1 MGITLAPG
9 LCQCSCTGLLVLL
22 WILAKVASLQ
32 IQWYSCC
39 LNHSSLF
46 VVLGGGLVR
55 ICIVNSFLSCMV
67 GFSYVRSVR
76 CLINLCLICL
86 VVYLMYCVLHRWLH
100 VIRYTT
106 SFVLQL

>member
-9 LCQCSCTGLLVLL
+9 LCQCSYTALLVLLSNMVLLSPFL

-39 LNHSSLF
+39 LSHSSLF

-55 ICIVNSFLSCMV
+55 ICIVNCFLSWLV
-67 GFSYVRSVR
+67 SVM
-76 CLINLCLICL
+76 C
-86 VVYLMYCVLHRWLH
+86 
-100 VIRYTT
+100 
-106 SFVLQL
+106 

>member
-9 LCQCSCTGLLVLL
+9 LCQCSYTALLVLLSNMVLLSPLL

-39 LNHSSLF
+39 LSHSSLF

-55 ICIVNSFLSCMV
+55 
-67 GFSYVRSVR
+67 
-76 CLINLCLICL
+76 
-86 VVYLMYCVLHRWLH
+86 
-100 VIRYTT
+100 
-106 SFVLQL
+106 FVLLIVSCRGWLQLCVGIWGYGDQ